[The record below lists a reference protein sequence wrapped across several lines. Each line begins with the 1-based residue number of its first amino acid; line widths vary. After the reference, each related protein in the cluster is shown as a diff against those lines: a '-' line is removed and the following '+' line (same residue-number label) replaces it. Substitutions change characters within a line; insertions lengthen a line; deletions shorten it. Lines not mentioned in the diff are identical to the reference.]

1 MNERPLHL
9 LASALAGVNVDNCP
23 HPCAARPCGPL
34 GRCLP
39 RHDYFTCLCP
49 GEAEAGAEPAA
60 QSASGAE
67 DEAQSAAGPAA
78 PRTEC
83 ATPGPPTEAPAAA
96 SPGTTALAL
105 AVDES
110 ASSGIVIG
118 AEGAEGAEHTAGERR
133 LSAGFAGNGFMHF
146 TDLDTVRR

>member
-49 GEAEAGAEPAA
+49 GDPPAA
-60 QSASGAE
+60 EAE

-118 AEGAEGAEHTAGERR
+118 AESAEGAEHTAGERR